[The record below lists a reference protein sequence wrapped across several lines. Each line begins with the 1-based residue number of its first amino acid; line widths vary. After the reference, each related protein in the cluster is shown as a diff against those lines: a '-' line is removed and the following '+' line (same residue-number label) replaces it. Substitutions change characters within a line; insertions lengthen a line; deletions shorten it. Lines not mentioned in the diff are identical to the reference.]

1 MKALA
6 LVALLLALSGGTAYA
21 DYDATDGGGAAMPQ
35 ILVTSYNL
43 LGTTA
48 SGTQVGPGVAACPPD
63 MRFGTRLHLSG
74 KVELDVRCEDRY
86 GYWLSRRV
94 DVWTRYYREAI
105 AITGIYSYSFE
116 EGQS

>member
-1 MKALA
+1 MKRTIA
-6 LVALLLALSGGTAYA
+6 ALLLALGLESQCPTAMASDMTA
-21 DYDATDGGGAAMPQ
+21 DDGGAAMPQ
-35 ILVTSYNL
+35 IFVTSYNL

-105 AITGIYSYSFE
+105 ALTGIYSYWVIE
-116 EGQS
+116 